1 MKRKCKS
8 GSPAAI
14 LMGNYYADGG
24 AVNDAAMQ
32 GIGDRRAVPNFTQH
46 FKSGGHV
53 NGVREME
60 NILGLHHSA
69 STVKGK
75 GRTRKYAEGG
85 SVEMPMA
92 GGALSTRPKNPLSGA
107 AIAGASHENPM
118 SGKPILRRAA
128 GGAAKARKH
137 YPYT

>member
-85 SVEMPMA
+85 SVETPM
-92 GGALSTRPKNPLSGA
+92 SGA
-107 AIAGASHENPM
+107 EIPGASHQNPM
-118 SGKPILRRAA
+118 SGKPILRRAV

>member
-14 LMGNYYADGG
+14 LMGKQYADGG
-24 AVNDAAMQ
+24 SVDAAMQ
-32 GIGDRRAVPNFTQH
+32 GVGDRRAVPNFTQH
-46 FKSGGHV
+46 FRTGGHV

-60 NILGLHHSA
+60 SILGLHHSA

-85 SVEMPMA
+85 AVEHPM
-92 GGALSTRPKNPLSGA
+92 SGA
-107 AIAGASHENPM
+107 AIPGASRQNPM
-118 SGKPILRRAA
+118 SGKPALFRAA
-128 GGAAKARKH
+128 GGAAKARRG
-137 YPYT
+137 YPGA

>member
-60 NILGLHHSA
+60 NILGLHHSP

-85 SVEMPMA
+85 SVETPM
-92 GGALSTRPKNPLSGA
+92 SGA
-107 AIAGASHENPM
+107 AIPGASHENPM